1 MAVERVEKLLA
12 DVARALD
19 GAGIDYAVIGGN
31 AVAAWVAM
39 VDEGAVRATKDVDL
53 LVREE
58 DFAAIDEA
66 LRPLNM
72 MRIEALGVHMYVHRD
87 APRPRTGVHLVLAN
101 QRIRPDYAHVAPDP
115 KASARL
121 GVGFRIMDLPALVA
135 MKLQAYRRID
145 QVHIEDL
152 LRIGLIDAEL
162 AGRLPEDLRQ
172 RLREVRDTMEWLTE
186 PPKF

>member
-19 GAGIDYAVIGGN
+19 SAAVEYAVIGGN
-31 AVAAWVAM
+31 AVAAWVAT

-53 LVREE
+53 LVR
-58 DFAAIDEA
+58 AADLAAMDEA
-66 LRPLNM
+66 LRPLNL
-72 MRIEALGVHMYVHRD
+72 MRIEVLGVHMYVNRD
-87 APRPRTGVHLVLAN
+87 APSPRTGVHLVLAN
-101 QRIRPDYAHVAPDP
+101 QRIRPEYAHAAPDP

-135 MKLQAYRRID
+135 MKLQAFRRID
-145 QVHIEDL
+145 QVHVEDL
-152 LRIGLIDAEL
+152 LRVGLIDAEL
-162 AGRLPEDLRQ
+162 AAGLPDDLRQ
-172 RLREVRDTMEWLTE
+172 RLREIRDTMEWFTE